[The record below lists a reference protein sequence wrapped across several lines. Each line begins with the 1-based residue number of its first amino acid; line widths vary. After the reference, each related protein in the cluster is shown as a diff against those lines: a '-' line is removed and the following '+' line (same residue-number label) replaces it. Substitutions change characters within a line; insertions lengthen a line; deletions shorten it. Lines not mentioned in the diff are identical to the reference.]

1 MVIFT
6 FYSYTQSVPVGFG
19 RCLSVWLNWSP
30 HHHIPISVAGKV
42 NSDSSSSSRVTIRAN
57 GKEGYSHHT
66 SMGTLCPATSSTHSV
81 LYCNCNWMTRLR
93 LISFDWWLELRLMDK
108 QIKQSTNQPFVRW
121 LVKYREITASGLPE
135 THPVIERGF
144 IINCLFQ
151 QFK

>member
-6 FYSYTQSVPVGFG
+6 FYSYTQSVPVCFCC
-19 RCLSVWLNWSP
+19 CLSVWLNWSP

-42 NSDSSSSSRVTIRAN
+42 NSDSSSCRLEWLFERTERKVIHT
-57 GKEGYSHHT
+57 T